1 VLFVYLEENRQGT
14 ANMDKLFEALSA
26 LSVKSITAFLLHLV
40 GVIVL
45 FIIGIF
51 LAKAVRNLIVKT
63 TSKVNVENTISAFVS
78 RLVYWGI
85 IVVFGIACL
94 SIFGVETASIAAV
107 LGAGG
112 LAIGLAFQGC
122 LSNFASGFMLVIF
135 RPFKIGD
142 RIVVDGTIGK
152 VIDINFFETI
162 INTGDMRR
170 IIIPN
175 SKIYGTTIQN
185 ITANPMRRVDVQ
197 VGVSYA
203 ADIEETRTV
212 LEDACLIEGRLEN
225 EKNAVIMKSLDDYAV
240 KWECRVWCN
249 PDDYYTIQE
258 RLVVSIK
265 KKLDAAGIEIPFPQ
279 LVVHAN
285 PNVRA

>member
-1 VLFVYLEENRQGT
+1 MEQLVET
-14 ANMDKLFEALSA
+14 LSK
-26 LSVKSITAFLLHLV
+26 LSVSSVTTFLLHLV

-45 FIIGIF
+45 FIFGIF
-51 LAKAVRNLIVKT
+51 LAKLLRKLIVKAT
-63 TSKVNVENTISAFVS
+63 EKVHVENTISVFVS

-107 LGAGG
+107 LGAAG

-122 LSNFASGFMLVIF
+122 LSNFASGFMLIIF

-142 RIVVDGTIGK
+142 RIVVDGTPAK

-162 INTGDMRR
+162 VNTGDMRR
-170 IIIPN
+170 FIIPN

-197 VGVSYA
+197 IGVSYD
-203 ADIEETRTV
+203 ADIDQTRAV
-212 LEDACLIEGRLEN
+212 LEEACLIEGRLTD
-225 EKNAVIMKSLDDYAV
+225 EKNVVIMKSLDDFAV
-240 KWECRVWCN
+240 KWECRVWCK
-249 PDDYYTIQE
+249 PDDYYTVQE

-265 KKLDAAGIEIPFPQ
+265 KKLDAAGIEIPLPQ
-279 LVVHAN
+279 MVIHSPIRN
-285 PNVRA
+285 EK

>member
-1 VLFVYLEENRQGT
+1 MDDLF
-14 ANMDKLFEALSA
+14 DALST
-26 LSVKSITAFLLHLV
+26 LSMRSITTFFMHLL
-40 GVIVL
+40 GVVVL
-45 FIIGIF
+45 FIIGLF
-51 LAKAVRNLIVKT
+51 LAKLVRNLIVRAT
-63 TSKVNVENTISAFVS
+63 NGVKVEDTISLFIS
-78 RLVYWGI
+78 RLAYWGI
-85 IVVFGIACL
+85 VVIFGIACL

-107 LGAGG
+107 LGASG

-142 RIVVDGTIGK
+142 RIVVDGTIGQ

-162 INTGDMRR
+162 VNTGDMRR

-203 ADIEETRTV
+203 ADIEKTRAV
-212 LEDACLIEGRLEN
+212 LEDACLVEGRL
-225 EKNAVIMKSLDDYAV
+225 KSQKTAVIMKSLDDFAV

-258 RLVVSIK
+258 RLVVCIK
-265 KKLDAAGIEIPFPQ
+265 KSLDAAGIEIPYPQ
-279 LVVHAN
+279 MVIHNASQKQGSDK
-285 PNVRA
+285 

>member
-1 VLFVYLEENRQGT
+1 ME
-14 ANMDKLFEALSA
+14 KLIDTIST
-26 LSVKSITAFLLHLV
+26 LSVSSVTSFLLHLV

-45 FIIGIF
+45 FIAGVF
-51 LAKAVRNLIVKT
+51 LAKFIRNLIAKT
-63 TSKVNVENTISAFVS
+63 TETVKVESTISVFIS
-78 RLVYWGI
+78 RLVYWAI

-94 SIFGVETASIAAV
+94 SIFGIETSSIAAV
-107 LGAGG
+107 LGAGS
-112 LAIGLAFQGC
+112 LAVGLAFQGC
-122 LSNFASGFMLVIF
+122 LSNFASGFMLIIF

-142 RIVVDGTIGK
+142 RIVVDGTTAK

-162 INTGDMRR
+162 VNTGDMRR

-197 VGVSYA
+197 VGVSYS
-203 ADIEETRTV
+203 ADIEKTRAT

-225 EKNAVIMKSLDDYAV
+225 EKNAVIMKSLDDYAI
-240 KWECRVWCN
+240 KWECRVWCK

-279 LVVHAN
+279 MVVHTAKI
-285 PNVRA
+285 VSK

>member
-1 VLFVYLEENRQGT
+1 MG
-14 ANMDKLFEALSA
+14 KLFEALSK
-26 LSVKSITAFLLHLV
+26 LSVESITTFLLHLM

-45 FIIGIF
+45 FIIGLF
-51 LAKAVRNLIVKT
+51 LAKVVRNLIVRATAGAK
-63 TSKVNVENTISAFVS
+63 VENTISVFVS

-85 IVVFGIACL
+85 VVVFGIACL

-162 INTGDMRR
+162 VNTGDMRR

-185 ITANPMRRVDVQ
+185 ITANPTRRVDVQ
-197 VGVSYA
+197 VGVSYD
-203 ADIEETRTV
+203 ADIEETRSV
-212 LEDACLIEGRLEN
+212 LEDACLVEGRLESEN
-225 EKNAVIMKSLDDYAV
+225 TAVIMKSLDDFAV

-258 RLVVSIK
+258 RLVVRIK
-265 KKLDAAGIEIPFPQ
+265 KALDAAGIEIPFPQ
-279 LVVHAN
+279 MVVHSESKR
-285 PNVRA
+285 RASEAVCQHKET

>member
-1 VLFVYLEENRQGT
+1 ME
-14 ANMDKLFEALSA
+14 KLFEALSE
-26 LSVKSITAFLLHLV
+26 LSVSSITSFLLHLV

-45 FIIGIF
+45 FVAGVF
-51 LAKAVRNLIVKT
+51 LAKVVKKLIVKT
-63 TSKVNVENTISAFVS
+63 TGKVNMENTISMFVS

-85 IVVFGIACL
+85 IVIFGIACL
-94 SIFGVETASIAAV
+94 SIFGVETASLAAI
-107 LGAGG
+107 LGASS

-142 RIVVDGTIGK
+142 RIVVDGTVGK
-152 VIDINFFETI
+152 VLDINFFETVV
-162 INTGDMRR
+162 NTGDMRR

-197 VGVSYA
+197 VGVSYE
-203 ADIEETRTV
+203 ADIEKTRAV

-225 EKNAVIMKSLDDYAV
+225 EKNAVIMKALDDYAV
-240 KWECRVWCN
+240 KWECRVWCK

-265 KKLDAAGIEIPFPQ
+265 KKLDAAGIVIPFPQ
-279 LVVHAN
+279 LVLHTSTGNTGDCSPDVYTKGS
-285 PNVRA
+285 

>member
-1 VLFVYLEENRQGT
+1 
-14 ANMDKLFEALSA
+14 MDKLLDALST
-26 LSVKSITAFLLHLV
+26 LSVESITSFLLHLV

-45 FIIGIF
+45 FIIGTF
-51 LAKAVRNLIVKT
+51 LAKIVRNLIVKT
-63 TSKVNVENTISAFVS
+63 TNKVNVENTVAKFISRV
-78 RLVYWGI
+78 VYWGI

-107 LGAGG
+107 LGASG

-142 RIVVDGTIGK
+142 RIVVDGTVGK

-162 INTGDMRR
+162 VNTGDMRR

-185 ITANPMRRVDVQ
+185 ITANPIRRVDVQ
-197 VGVSYA
+197 VGVSYQ
-203 ADIEETRTV
+203 ADIEKTRTT
-212 LEDACLIEGRLEN
+212 LENACNIEGTVDT
-225 EKNAVIMKSLDDYAV
+225 EKPAVIMKSLDDYAV
-240 KWECRVWCN
+240 KWECRVWCH
-249 PDDYYTIQE
+249 PDDYYKIQE

-265 KKLDAAGIEIPFPQ
+265 KNLDAAGIEIPFPQ
-279 LVVHAN
+279 MVIHTESHVPKKA
-285 PNVRA
+285 VIED